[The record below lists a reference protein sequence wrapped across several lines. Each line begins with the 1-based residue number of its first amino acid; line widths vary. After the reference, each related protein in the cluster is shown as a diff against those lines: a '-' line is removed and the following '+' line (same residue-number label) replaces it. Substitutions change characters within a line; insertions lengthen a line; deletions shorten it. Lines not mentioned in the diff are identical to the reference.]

1 MGNSSTGPIP
11 IGPKSGIGPDFSS
24 GIVSTATLGVQKGT
38 RRVLID
44 SGANILLAPNDNNM
58 TNVTRK
64 TYHVTGVHGTSSLNF
79 VGRLPT
85 LVTNMGDKLHFDV
98 DCPIN
103 LTTTGLREDRT
114 IVAPTL
120 LNDMGI
126 TVLLQ
131 DNTTVLLRTSTVKI
145 SGEIVHQ
152 EKFSEGLSYIHVED
166 NGTPRR
172 GAGAVQIV
180 DTTRPYLRTQHV
192 RGNLKGQMTMAAKAN
207 FHNLRKAAPA
217 HRLAMK
223 PPVWG
228 VAYTASRSKFKLGAN
243 SWERWHAKLG
253 HLSFTSLRIA
263 AEDKVDLTG
272 VTSANCECPDCLTTK
287 VQSHPHEHGHA
298 HLGGHDHKPGESMH
312 MDNSGMFAWSIG
324 NKRYRFLA
332 VDYNTGSWFNH
343 HAAKKTEAPIFFARA
358 KSEFKA
364 TSGNSLRFIRTDS
377 DSIFNSK
384 EMKEIYIRSDVKA
397 TFSAPNDHAQNSIAE
412 NGIKQLNRD
421 VRTAMKSSGA
431 PAYLWPEADNY
442 CVHMH
447 NHLPTQKGKIGPESR
462 YTRMRGG
469 GFVHNMSLFMPFG
482 CKAHVMI
489 PEAARTGHKLHT
501 QKVGWTGVFV
511 GYGETT
517 GHGGAYRIFNPETR
531 KVETVS
537 YNFVT
542 CVEDSFPFR
551 SVIEED
557 VPLSFEPTIETFAD
571 EAEWNRYRFSPEE
584 EKEVLS
590 DLSIG
595 DPEKWRRSFHAL
607 SPATTTHELSTPPVV
622 SELSPYLHEPQY
634 DQGRDP
640 PAPPKNTV
648 EEQIFPLEDFSPQ
661 PLKKSWK

>member
-1 MGNSSTGPIP
+1 MSTSADPTDITLPPPPALAPWDSPVDLDRPSLKLELIDAANSTQGTAEITPAIYSPKCTSAPLSDGPGPKSGPIP

-24 GIVSTATLGVQKGT
+24 GIVSTATLGVKKKT

-120 LNDMGI
+120 LNEMGI

-131 DNTTVLLRTSTVKI
+131 DNTTVLLRTSTIKI

-152 EKFSEGLSYIHVED
+152 EKFAEGLSYIHVED

-172 GAGAVQIV
+172 GAGAVQTV
-180 DTTRPYLRTQHV
+180 DTTRPYLLRTQHV
-192 RGNLKGQMTMAAKAN
+192 RSHLKGQVAIAAKAN
-207 FHNLRKAAPA
+207 FYTLRKAAPA
-217 HRLAMK
+217 HRLAIK

-253 HLSFTSLRIA
+253 HLNLTSLRIA

-287 VQSHPHEHGHA
+287 IQSHPHEHGHA
-298 HLGGHDHKPGESMH
+298 HLGGHGHKPGESMH

-364 TSGNSLRFIRTDS
+364 I
-377 DSIFNSK
+377 
-384 EMKEIYIRSDVKA
+384 
-397 TFSAPNDHAQNSIAE
+397 SAFHPD
-412 NGIKQLNRD
+412 GFGLN
-421 VRTAMKSSGA
+421 
-431 PAYLWPEADNY
+431 L
-442 CVHMH
+442 
-447 NHLPTQKGKIGPESR
+447 
-462 YTRMRGG
+462 
-469 GFVHNMSLFMPFG
+469 
-482 CKAHVMI
+482 
-489 PEAARTGHKLHT
+489 
-501 QKVGWTGVFV
+501 
-511 GYGETT
+511 
-517 GHGGAYRIFNPETR
+517 
-531 KVETVS
+531 
-537 YNFVT
+537 
-542 CVEDSFPFR
+542 
-551 SVIEED
+551 
-557 VPLSFEPTIETFAD
+557 
-571 EAEWNRYRFSPEE
+571 
-584 EKEVLS
+584 
-590 DLSIG
+590 
-595 DPEKWRRSFHAL
+595 
-607 SPATTTHELSTPPVV
+607 
-622 SELSPYLHEPQY
+622 
-634 DQGRDP
+634 
-640 PAPPKNTV
+640 
-648 EEQIFPLEDFSPQ
+648 
-661 PLKKSWK
+661 